1 MGSRIWGRLGVFSCV
16 LSLVLS
22 AAALGAFG
30 GEARAEEGDSWWSK
44 NFEVHGFFQSR
55 AYWRS
60 PGLDF
65 GREFELSSWRNE
77 LELNP
82 QLRIYER
89 DGESLSLYGVMRPIY
104 EGVYDV
110 NPDLWGHRAH
120 GGAVGS
126 QSVFPGQ
133 DFASKQVNGESYPGQ
148 GSRLKGEFT
157 LTNCDTQSAYT
168 GHRSPCTVIDDTIF
182 YGSLVGIWA
191 PVGRDQPV
199 VGGNATAETF
209 RFASNNTLGAT
220 ALQNSLALASLN
232 TGTPLNY
239 NRGALGDRSSFR
251 QAPFEV
257 NEREPALQYDC
268 SDNAHPWCFVRE
280 LYAEFKTGDTSLRI
294 GKQQIV
300 WGKTD
305 AFRMQ
310 DIVNPIDLS
319 YHNVF
324 PDLEERR
331 IPQLGLD
338 VIHSFGRVGGL
349 EDVSLEFVWGFD
361 RFLPLQLGQCG
372 EPYAFTFACEAR
384 ADVGGHGLLNISAAA
399 VEQVDWQFM
408 NTEPGVRLEFRTP
421 DPSIAWSLSA
431 FWGFSDVP
439 AVEFKNHWST
449 GNPNT
454 AALLFLQGVPV
465 AAAGG
470 AALPVVLG
478 LFGFGGLIPT
488 FGAGFD
494 PYSPAAVAT
503 ASAELEAVWAIACPT
518 VATCNAN
525 GLSVLGLPWT
535 GSEAV
540 LSYPRVLTIGA
551 SADYQIPGV
560 DTVLRMEASF
570 DHKRPIPDT
579 TRYNG
584 LAWSPVV
591 SAAVGLDRS
600 TFIPFLNRDRSAF
613 ISVQQF
619 VEHITSYTDDGHD
632 SGMAVPEW
640 NLISTAFIQNYWRN
654 DSIVLTN
661 FAAFDWAAKAW
672 ITGPKLQYIHNS
684 NLSFEV
690 GVNLIWGT
698 GQKHNIRN
706 LCATSGNA
714 DDCIANPDNW
724 NAGQWQALYQ
734 DFARTSESPYWGKE
748 SFADRMSEDRDEVWV
763 GLKYQF

>member
-1 MGSRIWGRLGVFSCV
+1 MGCRVGSARALLLGFAVA
-16 LSLVLS
+16 LV
-22 AAALGAFG
+22 AAFG
-30 GEARAEEGDSWWSK
+30 DSARAQGGEGDSWWSR

-60 PGLDF
+60 PGLDLAE
-65 GREFELSSWRNE
+65 EFDLSSWRNE

-82 QLRIYER
+82 QLRIFE
-89 DGESLSLYGVMRPIY
+89 DSDSSLFLYGVFRPVY
-104 EGVYDV
+104 EGVYDI

-120 GGAVGS
+120 GGAVGT
-126 QSVFPGQ
+126 QS
-133 DFASKQVNGESYPGQ
+133 AANARLQVHGDSFPGQ
-148 GSRLKGEFT
+148 GSRVEDEFT

-191 PVGRDQPV
+191 PLGRDQPKL
-199 VGGNATAETF
+199 GGNATAETF
-209 RFASNNTLGAT
+209 RFASFNPTAV
-220 ALQNSLALASLN
+220 ALQNSLAAASQP
-232 TGTPLNY
+232 TGTPLNGLG
-239 NRGALGDRSSFR
+239 GALGDRGSFD
-251 QAPFEV
+251 QAPFDV
-257 NEREPALQYDC
+257 NAREWELQYDC
-268 SDNAHPWCFVRE
+268 NDNAHPWCFVRE
-280 LYAEFKTGDTSLRI
+280 FYAEFKSGDTSLRL
-294 GKQQIV
+294 GKQQVV

-310 DIVNPIDLS
+310 DIVNPIDIS

-338 VIHSFGRVGGL
+338 IIHSFGRVGAL
-349 EDVSLEFVWGFD
+349 EDVSLEFVWMFD

-399 VEQVDWQFM
+399 VEEVDWQIL

-421 DPSIAWSLSA
+421 SPSIAWSLSA
-431 FWGFSDVP
+431 FWGYSDVP

-449 GNPNT
+449 ANPN
-454 AALLFLQGVPV
+454 AAAILFLQGLPVP
-465 AAAGG
+465 AAGG
-470 AALPVVLG
+470 AALPAVLGVGG
-478 LFGFGGLIPT
+478 LFGG
-488 FGAGFD
+488 GFD
-494 PYSPAAVAT
+494 PYNQAQVLA
-503 ASAELEAVWAIACPT
+503 ASAELEGLWGVFCPT
-518 VATCNAN
+518 VAACNAS

-540 LSYPRVLTIGA
+540 LSYPRVLTLGA

-560 DTVLRMEASF
+560 DTVLRMETSF

-584 LAWSPVV
+584 LAWSPVI
-591 SAAVGLDRS
+591 SAAIGLDRS
-600 TFIPFLNRDRSAF
+600 TFIPFLNRDRTAF

-619 VEHITSYTDDGHD
+619 VEHVLSYTDAGHD
-632 SGMAVPEW
+632 NGMAVPEW

-672 ITGPKLQYIHNS
+672 ITGPKLQYIHNEQ
-684 NLSFEV
+684 LSFEA

-698 GQKHNIRN
+698 RQKHNIRD

-714 DDCIANPDNW
+714 DDCIATPDTW
-724 NAGQWQALYQ
+724 QAGQWQALYEN
-734 DFARTSESPYWGKE
+734 FSRTSESPYWGKE
-748 SFADRMSEDRDEVWV
+748 SYADRMSENRDEVWI